1 MCAGDLI
8 PVFQTGKKAG
18 QGSMKK
24 NTTMAQAVTL
34 LTALRMFT
42 NGEYNLLLPA
52 ILLQIFL
59 RYESLNRISNFDGIE
74 KLEYLKMAW
83 IWPPKISFD
92 VYMFLKIG
100 YTINFF
106 TTQIK
111 MKYPSHEF
119 KI

>member
-1 MCAGDLI
+1 MCWGDLI

-52 ILLQIFL
+52 TLLQIFL
-59 RYESLNRISNFDGIE
+59 SYESLNRISNFDGLE
-74 KLEYLKMAW
+74 KLEYFEMSW
-83 IWPPKISFD
+83 IWPSIILFG
-92 VYMFLKIG
+92 VYMF
-100 YTINFF
+100 
-106 TTQIK
+106 
-111 MKYPSHEF
+111 
-119 KI
+119 

>member
-1 MCAGDLI
+1 MCVCVCVSRVCSGDLI

-59 RYESLNRISNFDGIE
+59 RYESLNRISNFDGLE
-74 KLEYLKMAW
+74 KLEYFNGKDLA
-83 IWPPKISFD
+83 
-92 VYMFLKIG
+92 
-100 YTINFF
+100 TQNF
-106 TTQIK
+106 I
-111 MKYPSHEF
+111 
-119 KI
+119 